1 MISPARDEE
10 YPMDSSPK
18 AVLFPEVGDRCPS
31 ITTDIE
37 ICQCQMTRK
46 NDIARTCIW
55 NLYLPSKVNDCSTSI
70 TVNMDICQ
78 RHVTRNDV
86 TKTLG
91 KEVPYGLLSKRYA
104 WCTDLTLAYPKLETS
119 KFQSQSREISQY
131 SEETPVLESCRP
143 ASLLKR
149 DSNTSVFLRI
159 LWNFS
164 KHLFWKTFANG
175 CFWSI

>member
-1 MISPARDEE
+1 MISPAREEE

-18 AVLFPEVGDRCPS
+18 AVLFPEVDDRCPS

-91 KEVPYGLLSKRYA
+91 KEVSYGLLSKRYA
-104 WCTDLTLAYPKLETS
+104 WCTDLTLAIQNWRHLNFRVS
-119 KFQSQSREISQY
+119 HVKFRNI
-131 SEETPVLESCRP
+131 R
-143 ASLLKR
+143 R
-149 DSNTSVFLRI
+149 
-159 LWNFS
+159 
-164 KHLFWKTFANG
+164 KHQ
-175 CFWSI
+175 CWSPEGLQVH